1 MPRAGSTLPRPLAL
15 LAALA
20 LLLATAAAAA
30 EKWDAEEAA
39 AHRALEQF
47 GIGVPGLGIAIRQG
61 VRAIADVLPELLE
74 SF

>member
-1 MPRAGSTLPRPLAL
+1 MPRAGSTLLAL

-20 LLLATAAAAA
+20 LLQLATAAAAA